1 MKINQ
6 YEIVLVNLEPTL
18 GSEIN
23 KTRPCVVVSPDEMN
37 HYLKTIVIVPITST
51 LKKYPTRISISNQ
64 KVKGMAAVDQIR
76 TIDTLRIV
84 KIIGTLEIDTIEKLK
99 RTIDQT
105 YVK

>member
-18 GSEIN
+18 GNEIS

-37 HYLKTIVIVPITST
+37 IYLRTIVIVPITST
-51 LKKYPTRISISNQ
+51 LKNYPTRISISYQN
-64 KVKGMAAVDQIR
+64 VMGMAAVDQIR
-76 TIDTLRIV
+76 TIDKLRIV

-99 RTIDQT
+99 RIIDET